1 MPRSLR
7 IFRHATG
14 VERGMMERTQAAS
27 TRATKWALVVALV
40 RTSPTPTI
48 PREKTRGRRQ
58 EAGDGSAERWPPPRL
73 PPNHPTVGTLPL
85 GGESTQRSTIL
96 PCDALLVA
104 HTMREWTGGG
114 TKATS
119 KCANDGEGPW
129 KRALRYARLRCP
141 AAADGSRARNIEA
154 TRWPSAFNSVKKK
167 RNDAHRGLPD
177 ESSKRPS

>member
-1 MPRSLR
+1 MAARKGGRHHACRRTTPPWGRCLWAPR
-7 IFRHATG
+7 
-14 VERGMMERTQAAS
+14 QA
-27 TRATKWALVVALV
+27 
-40 RTSPTPTI
+40 P
-48 PREKTRGRRQ
+48 E
-58 EAGDGSAERWPPPRL
+58 SA
-73 PPNHPTVGTLPL
+73 
-85 GGESTQRSTIL
+85 QRSTIL
-96 PCDALLVA
+96 PRDALLVA

-167 RNDAHRGLPD
+167 RCAPRSTRRVIEAAIITLQA
-177 ESSKRPS
+177 RIPSTAKAKAMQPYAASTHWYPLLFQLY